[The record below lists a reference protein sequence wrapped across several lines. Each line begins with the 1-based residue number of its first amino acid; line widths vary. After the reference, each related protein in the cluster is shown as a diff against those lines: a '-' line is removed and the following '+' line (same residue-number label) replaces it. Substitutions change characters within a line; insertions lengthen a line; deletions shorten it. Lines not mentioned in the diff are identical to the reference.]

1 MARPVIHAAHDDG
14 DEREEEEG
22 RFFVEDALH

>member
-1 MARPVIHAAHDDG
+1 MAIEG

-22 RFFVEDALH
+22 LGHRVSLSTISAITGQ